1 MAENNEDYA
10 IFELW
15 NEEYMTDYRKNLI
28 EKLGCTEEDSDAAF
42 TEFVKL
48 YKSKMTLRM
57 ECLSKKK
64 KFNEKKNPPETA
76 VEKPVEKKEKAKAAV
91 VEVESNDMKVDAAEE
106 KKEATTEE
114 KSSEK
119 KVVASEKKPK
129 NTAKRAK
136 VEKEPEIP
144 LIRNMLGWHKVSTLT
159 DQKKEISMEKLTDYV
174 KDPNRAKHLLAS
186 IVAHQLQENTPVFD
200 DMCKTAFLD
209 GLMCDGK
216 GGDGIAED
224 LSTSKNRQVYLN
236 EKTTELKKK
245 LHAANAE
252 YYGTSMDSARLN
264 IDAGEKLR
272 EEVCRTIPFNSVV
285 PYALDNTTF
294 QVYVIAFQ
302 PAGATDVSVISL
314 PKTDQPKF
322 FVIHE
327 RRAFVNSSF
336 SDEVDSKGVAL
347 MDLCANGF
355 QICKDAKIDAKE
367 LYAAY
372 MDGNSAAIFEW
383 FKKTFPAACDESA
396 PVHLKSDFFKMS
408 VVVKN
413 LEKYKEPPS
422 TKKTKA
428 KQTKSKAKDTEAVKE
443 GQEAVEGQRT
453 IKQFATNVNKIQP
466 KKSKVAQ
473 NPTFLVLDK
482 SNEEFASI
490 VDYIENSLK
499 QTGFGEEIDRKFPIS
514 TQEDILSL
522 VMPHT
527 ESKAANSM
535 SKKNQKKNQKKNG
548 EEVPTSAAS
557 AANEDEGA
565 DAGKDDEQQIP
576 ESARSQYQAYSAQI
590 PKASRTLFMGNDL
603 SNKLNNLTDDYTA
616 PPTKAA
622 SDVKVQTNFARAAY
636 FEKFGTDGAITDG
649 ATLAKVLDGVSE
661 NDPQSIVRL
670 LMSKKY
676 LERFMFRLAFDA
688 QRRNEFKA
696 KEDNIAEYFSSD
708 KFCKFLAECLTLD
721 ALLGFCLI
729 SYNTD
734 LQKAN
739 FESSKKMSEKIDIAK
754 GWF

>member
-1 MAENNEDYA
+1 MAENNEDLQ
-10 IFELW
+10 IFEIW
-15 NEEYMTDYRKNLI
+15 NEEYMADYRKNLI
-28 EKLGCTEEDSDAAF
+28 EKLGCSEEDSDAAF

-64 KFNEKKNPPETA
+64 KFEEKKNASDVA
-76 VEKPVEKKEKAKAAV
+76 VKKPVEKKEKEKVVAA
-91 VEVESNDMKVDAAEE
+91 EVESNDMKVDAAEE
-106 KKEATTEE
+106 KP
-114 KSSEK
+114 SEK
-119 KVVASEKKPK
+119 KVAASEKKPK

-144 LIRNMLGWHKVSTLT
+144 LIHNMLGWHKASTST
-159 DQKKEISMEKLTDYV
+159 DQKKEITMEKLTEYV
-174 KDPNRAKHLLAS
+174 KAADRAKYFLAS
-186 IVAHQLQENTPVFD
+186 IIAYQLQENTPVFD
-200 DMCKTAFLD
+200 EMCKAAFLD

-224 LSTSKNRQVYLN
+224 LSAAKNRQAYLN

-245 LHAANAE
+245 LHEANPE
-252 YYGTSMDSARLN
+252 HYGTSMDSARLN

-285 PYALDNTTF
+285 PYALDNTSF
-294 QVYVIAFQ
+294 QVYIIAFK
-302 PAGATDVSVISL
+302 PVGAEDVSVISL
-314 PKTDQPKF
+314 PKNDQPKF

-327 RRAFVNSSF
+327 RRAFINSGF
-336 SDEVDSKGVAL
+336 YDEVDSKGVAL

-355 QICKDAKIDAKE
+355 QICKDAKIDPKE

-372 MDGNSAAIFEW
+372 MDGNSEAIYEW

-396 PVHLKSDFFKMS
+396 PLHLKSDFFKMS

-428 KQTKSKAKDTEAVKE
+428 KQTKSKAKDAEAVKE

-499 QTGFGEEIDRKFPIS
+499 QTGFGEEIDRKFPIA

-548 EEVPTSAAS
+548 EEVPTSGDSAAG

-565 DAGKDDEQQIP
+565 AAGNDEEQQIP

-603 SNKLNNLTDDYTA
+603 SNKLNNLTDDYTT

-622 SDVKVQTNFARAAY
+622 SDVKVQKDFARAAY
-636 FEKFGTDGAITDG
+636 FEKYGIEGVITDG
-649 ATLAKVLDGVSE
+649 PTLAKVLDGVSD
-661 NDPQSIVRL
+661 NDPQSVVRL
-670 LMSKKY
+670 LMSKKN
-676 LERFMFRLAFDA
+676 LERFMFRIAFDA
-688 QRRNEFKA
+688 QRRNEFKM
-696 KEDNIAEYFSSD
+696 KEETISEYFSSD
-708 KFCKFLAECLTLD
+708 KFCKFIAECLSLD

-734 LQKAN
+734 KQKEN
-739 FESSKKMSEKIDIAK
+739 FESSKKMSAKIDIAK